1 MPAYRDN
8 EGKIVEEETV
18 RPHQTNEPAP
28 SSQVHGDSATSA
40 GSSYEERTRLARPKS
55 RGRGLEGSEDIKTRV
70 VGSRRRTRRDPA
82 DDLTERVDPMDDPV
96 VGWLVVT
103 SGPGKGSALPL
114 GSGTNTIGRSATA
127 RVSVDF
133 GDDQIS
139 RSAHAIV
146 TYDPRNRDWYVERGQ
161 GKNLAYVDDQ
171 PVLQP
176 TLLEPHTQIQLGS
189 TSLRFV
195 PLCTK
200 DFDWQDTAEGN

>member
-1 MPAYRDN
+1 MPAYRDE
-8 EGKIVEEETV
+8 EGKIVEEETI
-18 RPHQTNEPAP
+18 RPQRTDESAA
-28 SSQVHGDSATSA
+28 SQAHEDVNSGA
-40 GSSYEERTRLARPKS
+40 GSSYEERTRLAQRRSPS
-55 RGRGLEGSEDIKTRV
+55 RDPEGSEDIKTRV
-70 VGSRRRTRRDPA
+70 VGSRRRTRRDAA
-82 DDLTERVDPMDDPV
+82 DGATERADPMDDPV

-103 SGPGKGSALPL
+103 HGPGKGNALPL
-114 GSGTNTIGRSATA
+114 GSGTNTIGRSGAA
-127 RVSVDF
+127 RVRVDF

-161 GKNLAYVDDQ
+161 GKNLAYVDGQ

-176 TLLEPHTQIQLGS
+176 TPLEPHTQIQLGS

>member
-8 EGKIVEEETV
+8 EGKIVEEETI
-18 RPHQTNEPAP
+18 RPQRTDESAA
-28 SSQVHGDSATSA
+28 SSQVGEEAAASA
-40 GSSYEERTRLARPKS
+40 GSSYEERTRLARRRS
-55 RGRGLEGSEDIKTRV
+55 RGVETSDDVKTRV
-70 VGSRRRTRRDPA
+70 VGSRRRSRRDSE
-82 DDLTERVDPMDDPV
+82 DGLTERRDPMDDPV

-103 SGPGKGSALPL
+103 HGPGKGNALPL
-114 GSGTNTIGRSATA
+114 GSGTNTIGRSGTA

-146 TYDPRNRDWYVERGQ
+146 TYDPRNRDWYVERGH
-161 GKNLAYVDDQ
+161 GKNLAYVGNQ

-176 TLLEPHTQIQLGS
+176 TPLEPHTQIQLGS

-200 DFDWQDTAEGN
+200 DFDWQDVAEGD